1 MAGKRFIL
9 FFHLQSFLNPI
20 PRVAFAFFILYFNPA
35 AEWML
40 EATAT
45 ESIDTLP
52 KTEKSKLDW
61 QLVNSVEVVSFR
73 PSAPN
78 SQNSFKLTE
87 GEIAAAGLAHEA
99 LELYQSGQ
107 FLMALRVWQ
116 QASVNYGA
124 IGDRLNQALTLSN
137 GALAHQQLGQTEQ
150 AKSAIFQ
157 SLRLV
162 ENVETKPKNLQIV
175 AQILSNQGTWQLA
188 TGQAQQALI
197 AMQKAAALYDAAG
210 DRAGKTQSLLSSA
223 GAMQSLGLYRRAVT
237 VLDEIAQNLHSSPDS
252 PTKAVALLRLGNALR
267 GVGDLS
273 RSRQTLEQSLKL
285 SNSFGLRDQIEVALI
300 SLGNVARSQSDTKAA
315 WQFYQQAARSRDK
328 QTAIGAKI
336 NSLSLLIEIKSFNAA
351 ATLAQQIATEIK
363 DLPPM
368 RATIYAAINFAQS
381 LKKLREVSTTTEIP
395 DQLEIAQLLVN
406 SARQAKSIEDPI
418 AEAYALGSLGGLYE
432 SSEQWAEAQKSTEQA
447 LALAAASS
455 APDVN
460 YRFSWQLGRILKAQG
475 DTNGAIASYTRS
487 TKALKILRNDIV
499 AVSPSLQ
506 FDFRD
511 EVEPVYR
518 ELAGLLLLS
527 KQPSQQNLIQA
538 RDALEALQVAE
549 LNNFFRTACLET
561 KPIQVDEVID
571 RLDPT
576 AAVVYPI
583 ILSDRTE
590 VIVKLPN
597 QPLLH
602 YRVNI
607 SQTNLE
613 KLLREL
619 RNSFSKKYAL
629 SDVHLLSKQ
638 IYDWLILP
646 AQPSLAKSKIKTLV
660 FVLDGDLRNI
670 PMAALYDGQQYLV
683 EKYAIAL
690 APGLQ
695 LLPLEPT
702 KQMKLKALSAGL
714 SLARRGFS
722 ALANVPVEL
731 ERIKSEIPSTVL
743 LNQNFT
749 SSTLQN
755 ELEDPSFSIVH
766 LASHGQFSSLE
777 DRTFILAW
785 DKPLYIKDLNN
796 LLLSSN
802 NTNNTIELLVLSAC
816 STAVG
821 DNRAALGIAGVAVR
835 AGARS
840 TVASLWAV
848 DDAASATL
856 MSNFYQQLRHKKL
869 SKAGALRM
877 AQISLLQS
885 KNYNS
890 PNYWAS
896 YVLLGNWL

>member
-1 MAGKRFIL
+1 MARERFV
-9 FFHLQSFLNPI
+9 FFYQLQSLLNPI
-20 PRVAFAFFILYFNPA
+20 PRAAVAFFILYFNPA
-35 AEWML
+35 AFWML
-40 EATAT
+40 KATAI
-45 ESIDTLP
+45 ESAASPLSIHNP
-52 KTEKSKLDW
+52 KPDW
-61 QLVNSVEVVSFR
+61 ELVNDEVVSFR
-73 PSAPN
+73 LPA
-78 SQNSFKLTE
+78 QNSTKLTV
-87 GEIAAAGLAHEA
+87 GEIAARGLSREA
-99 LELYQSGQ
+99 LKFYQSGQ
-107 FLMALRVWQ
+107 FLIAIQTWQ
-116 QASVNYGA
+116 QATDAYRALGSK
-124 IGDRLNQALTLSN
+124 LNEAMILSHL
-137 GALAHQQLGQTEQ
+137 ALAYQQLGQPQ
-150 AKSAIFQ
+150 QGRSAISKSLNLLQSVEHSPQNFQ
-157 SLRLV
+157 
-162 ENVETKPKNLQIV
+162 II
-175 AQILSNQGTWQLA
+175 AQILINQGNWQLA
-188 TGQAQQALI
+188 SGQAEQALI
-197 AMQKAAALYDAAG
+197 TMQKATASYRAAG
-210 DRAGKTQSLLSSA
+210 DRAGITWSLLNCA
-223 GAMQSLGLYRRAVT
+223 LVQQTLGFYRRAVT
-237 VLDEIAQNLHSSPDS
+237 TLNAVNENLHSLPDS
-252 PTKAVALLRLGNALR
+252 PMKVVTLQSLGNALR
-267 GVGDLS
+267 GVGDLT
-273 RSRQTLEQSLKL
+273 RSRQTLEQSLSLARKL
-285 SNSFGLRDQIEVALI
+285 GLRNETNAVLV
-300 SLGNVARSQSDTKAA
+300 SLANVARLQSDKKAA
-315 WQFYQQAARSRDK
+315 WEYYQQAAGSKDR
-328 QTAIGAKI
+328 QTATGAKI
-336 NSLSLLIEIKSFNAA
+336 NSLSLLIEHKSYKAA
-351 ATLAQQIATEIK
+351 ATLAQQIAPEIK
-363 DLPPM
+363 DLPAK
-368 RATIYAAINFAQS
+368 RATIYASINFAQS
-381 LKKLREVSTTTEIP
+381 LKKLREVPTVSKISS
-395 DQLEIAQLLVN
+395 DLEIAQLLAN
-406 SARQAKSIEDPI
+406 SIQIAKSIEDLR
-418 AEAYALGSLGGLYE
+418 AEAYALGSLGSLYE
-432 SSEQWAEAQKSTEQA
+432 SSEQWNEAKKLTRQA
-447 LALAAASS
+447 LALADALDS
-455 APDVN
+455 PDIN

-475 DTNGAIASYTRS
+475 DINGSIASYTQS
-487 TKALKILRNDIV
+487 TNALKALRGDLV

-527 KQPSQQNLIQA
+527 NQPSQQNLIQA
-538 RDALEALQVAE
+538 RDAIEALQVAE
-549 LNNFFRTACLET
+549 LNNFFRTACLDT

-571 RLDPT
+571 RLDPRG
-576 AAVVYPI
+576 AVIYPI

-590 VIVKLPN
+590 VIVKLPG

-690 APGLQ
+690 TPGLQ

-731 ERIKSEIPSTVL
+731 KRIKSEIPSTVL

-877 AQISLLQS
+877 AQISLIQS

>member
-1 MAGKRFIL
+1 M
-9 FFHLQSFLNPI
+9 
-20 PRVAFAFFILYFNPA
+20 
-35 AEWML
+35 
-40 EATAT
+40 
-45 ESIDTLP
+45 
-52 KTEKSKLDW
+52 
-61 QLVNSVEVVSFR
+61 
-73 PSAPN
+73 
-78 SQNSFKLTE
+78 
-87 GEIAAAGLAHEA
+87 
-99 LELYQSGQ
+99 
-107 FLMALRVWQ
+107 
-116 QASVNYGA
+116 
-124 IGDRLNQALTLSN
+124 TLSN

-157 SLRLV
+157 SLKLV

-252 PTKAVALLRLGNALR
+252 PNKVVALLRLGNALQ
-267 GVGDLS
+267 GVGDLP
-273 RSRQTLEQSLKL
+273 RARQTLEQSLKL

-315 WQFYQQAARSRDK
+315 WQFYQQAARSKDK

-475 DTNGAIASYTRS
+475 DINGAIASYTRS

-499 AVSPSLQ
+499 AVSPSLK

-511 EVEPVYR
+511 EVEQVYR

-561 KPIQVDEVID
+561 KPIQVDAAID
-571 RLDPT
+571 QLDKE
-576 AAVVYPI
+576 AAVIYPI
-583 ILSDRTE
+583 ILPDRLE
-590 VIVKLPN
+590 VILKLPG
-597 QPLLH
+597 QPLQH
-602 YRVNI
+602 YRANV
-607 SQTNLE
+607 SQAKLE
-613 KLLREL
+613 TVLQKLRH
-619 RNSFSKKYAL
+619 NFSRKYAL
-629 SDVHLLSKQ
+629 WDLHLLSKQ
-638 IYDWLILP
+638 LYDWLIEP
-646 AQPSLAKSKIKTLV
+646 ALGSLAKSKIKTLV
-660 FVLDGDLRNI
+660 FVLDGSLRNI

-695 LLPLEPT
+695 LLPLEPI

-749 SSTLQN
+749 SSELQN
-755 ELEDPSFSIVH
+755 ELEDQSFSIVH

-785 DKPLYIKDLNN
+785 DKPLSIEDLNS
-796 LLLSSN
+796 LLRSNN
-802 NTNNTIELLVLSAC
+802 NTNNIIELLVLSAC
-816 STAVG
+816 ETAVG
-821 DNRAALGIAGVAVR
+821 DKRAALGIAGVAVR

-856 MSNFYQQLRHKKL
+856 MSNFYQQLKHKKL
-869 SKAGALRM
+869 SKAEALRQ
-877 AQISLLQS
+877 AQIALLQS